1 MSEDQK
7 CGLSLSS
14 QIAIG
19 LAAGIL
25 FGIFFV
31 ELAGFVS
38 VVADGYIKLLQMTVL
53 PYVTFS
59 LIGYWEP
66 TPNPGNQRWSILRDV
81 LHWVD

>member
-7 CGLSLSS
+7 RGLSLSS

-19 LAAGIL
+19 LVAGIL
-25 FGIFFV
+25 FGFFFV

-53 PYVTFS
+53 SYVTFS

-66 TPNPGNQRWSILRDV
+66 TPNPGNHAGPSFAMFSTG
-81 LHWVD
+81 